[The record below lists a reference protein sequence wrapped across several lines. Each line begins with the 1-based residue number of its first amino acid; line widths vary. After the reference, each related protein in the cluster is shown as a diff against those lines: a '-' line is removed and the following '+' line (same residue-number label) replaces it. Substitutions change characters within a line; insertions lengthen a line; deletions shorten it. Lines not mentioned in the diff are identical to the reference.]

1 MNLKTYLYNG
11 IGLEITLSLTVSLIL
26 IREITMQLIET
37 IRMATATLTANKLRS
52 SLTMLGIIIGNA
64 SVIAMV
70 GIGQGAQEL
79 AKSEFQSLGPNTLFV
94 TPGSREE
101 RQTTFDA
108 PKTLVYEDAKAIA
121 QQVPSV
127 GAVAP
132 QITSNEVITYQDKNS
147 SDSVFGVT
155 PEFLGVRSFEVA
167 EGRFIS
173 ETDLA
178 KNNRVVALGADIANR
193 LFGLEDPVGQQI
205 RIKNSSF
212 KVIGVMKPKGAF
224 LGNNQDDTVYIPL
237 TTMANQVVGSR
248 SVYGMNLT
256 FISVSAKDA
265 SSIRAAQFQI
275 ENLLRLRHKI
285 TGEDDFTVQ
294 SQQDILDIV
303 GSVTSGLTAMLAAI
317 AGISLLVG
325 GIGVMNIM
333 LVSVSERTQEIGL
346 RKALGA
352 REKDILG
359 QFLIEA
365 TILAV
370 LGGFFGTVIGSGIVL
385 LAGSTSPLPAQ
396 ISVPTVIIAVS
407 VSAGIGL
414 SFGVIPARQAAKLD
428 PIVALRSA

>member
-1 MNLKTYLYNG
+1 
-11 IGLEITLSLTVSLIL
+11 
-26 IREITMQLIET
+26 MQLIET

-127 GAVAP
+127 EAVAP

-167 EGRFIS
+167 EGRFIN
-173 ETDLA
+173 ETDLS
-178 KNNRVVALGADIANR
+178 KNSRVVALGADIAKQF
-193 LFGLEDPVGQQI
+193 FGLENPVGKQI
-205 RIKNSSF
+205 RIKNSSL

-237 TTMANQVVGSR
+237 TTMANQIVGSR

-256 FISVSAKDA
+256 FISVSAQNE

-285 TGEDDFTVQ
+285 TGEDDFSVQ

-303 GSVTSGLTAMLAAI
+303 GTVTGGLTAMLAAI

-370 LGGFFGTVIGSGIVL
+370 LGGFFGTIVGSGIVL
-385 LAGSTSPLPAQ
+385 IAGSTSPLPAQ
-396 ISVPTVIIAVS
+396 ISVPTVIIAVT

>member
-1 MNLKTYLYNG
+1 
-11 IGLEITLSLTVSLIL
+11 
-26 IREITMQLIET
+26 MQLIET
-37 IRMATATLTANKLRS
+37 VRMATATLTANKLRS

-79 AKSEFQSLGPNTLFV
+79 AKNEFQSLGPNTLFI

-101 RQTTFDA
+101 RQTTFDV

-121 QQVPSV
+121 QQVPSIE
-127 GAVAP
+127 GVAP
-132 QITSNEVITYQDKNS
+132 QIANNQVISYQGKNS

-155 PEFLGVRSFEVA
+155 PEFLSVRSFEIA
-167 EGRFIS
+167 EGRFIRDIDLRKNSRVAILGS
-173 ETDLA
+173 E
-178 KNNRVVALGADIANR
+178 IANR
-193 LFGLEDPVGQQI
+193 FFGIDNPIGKQI
-205 RIKNSSF
+205 RIKNASF
-212 KVIGVMKPKGAF
+212 EVVGVMASKGAF

-237 TTMANQVVGSR
+237 TTMANQIVGRQSI
-248 SVYGMNLT
+248 YGINLT
-256 FISVSAKDA
+256 FISVSAKDEN
-265 SSIRAAQFQI
+265 SIRAAKFQI
-275 ENLLRLRHKI
+275 KNLLRLRHSI
-285 TGEDDFTVQ
+285 TGEDDFSVQ
-294 SQQDILDIV
+294 TQQDVLSIV
-303 GSVTSGLTAMLAAI
+303 GTVTGGLTAMLAAI
-317 AGISLLVG
+317 ASISLLVG

-352 REKDILG
+352 REKDILT

-370 LGGFFGTVIGSGIVL
+370 LGGFFGTIIGGGVVIF
-385 LAGSTSPLPAQ
+385 AGAVSPLASQ
-396 ISVPTVIIAVS
+396 ISVPAVVISVS

-414 SFGVIPARQAAKLD
+414 AFGVIPARQAAKLD

>member
-1 MNLKTYLYNG
+1 
-11 IGLEITLSLTVSLIL
+11 
-26 IREITMQLIET
+26 MQLIET

-121 QQVPSV
+121 EQVPTV
-127 GAVAP
+127 EAVAP
-132 QITSNEVITYQDKNS
+132 QITSNEVITYRDKNS

-167 EGRFIS
+167 KGRFIR

-178 KNNRVVALGADIANR
+178 KNSRVVALGADIANQF
-193 LFGLEDPVGQQI
+193 FGLENPIGKQI

-237 TTMANQVVGSR
+237 TTMANQIVGSR
-248 SVYGMNLT
+248 SVYGINLT
-256 FISVSAKDA
+256 FISVSAKDE

-275 ENLLRLRHKI
+275 QNLLRLRHKI
-285 TGEDDFTVQ
+285 TGEDDFSVQ
-294 SQQDILDIV
+294 TQQDVLNIV
-303 GSVTSGLTAMLAAI
+303 GTVTGGLTAMLAAI

-352 REKDILG
+352 REKDILT

-370 LGGFFGTVIGSGIVL
+370 LGGFFGTIVGGGIVI
-385 LAGSTSPLPAQ
+385 LAGMTSPLPAQ
-396 ISVPTVIIAVS
+396 ISVAAVIVAVS